1 MRNLNRN
8 YSLMKQKR
16 NAQSRFRTSLL
27 VCSNVINEFTKIEF
41 VFLVIASS
49 LLLEELTLEAFMY
62 SGML

>member
-27 VCSNVINEFTKIEF
+27 VCSNVINEFTKIVF

>member
-27 VCSNVINEFTKIEF
+27 VCSNVINEFTKIVF

-49 LLLEELTLEAFMY
+49 LLLEELTLEAYMY

>member
-1 MRNLNRN
+1 
-8 YSLMKQKR
+8 MKQKR